1 MTRDFYP
8 FVEDS
13 AENVSST
20 SKTTEDGLRVRY
32 ETRIAIYDDVA
43 AAPRVVVIAPTDVR
57 SYLEEIIQAVNTL
70 SHEQGG
76 QIPFMVMR
84 EIVENFIHAHFASP
98 TITILDHGNT
108 IRFSDR
114 GPGIKEKE
122 LALQYGT
129 SSATEEMK
137 HYIRGVGSGLPYAQQ
152 YMVDKGGS
160 LTIEDNISGGTVVT
174 ISTRHSADA
183 HNQTHPTSE
192 KETEPLKPLSSNA
205 QESNTQD
212 ISLKNQELPLQLAP
226 APVFEIKISQ
236 RGQKVLE
243 YLSEH
248 ELVGPTELVVSY
260 GLSHPTWSR
269 ELRSLEQLGV
279 IRKVTQKY
287 KLTQAGLSFLN

>member
-1 MTRDFYP
+1 MVRDFYP
-8 FVEDS
+8 FVEESPTD
-13 AENVSST
+13 VSSPNNKDNMEELT
-20 SKTTEDGLRVRY
+20 VRY
-32 ETRIAIYDDVA
+32 ETRIAVYDDVA
-43 AAPRVVVIAPTDVR
+43 AAPRVVVIEPTEIR
-57 SYLEEIIQAVNTL
+57 SYLEEIVQAVNRL

-129 SSATEEMK
+129 SSATESMK

-152 YMVDKGGS
+152 YMIDKGGS

-174 ISTRHSADA
+174 ISTRSASDA
-183 HNQTHPTSE
+183 HTQTHPSTEKTEISSRETSSQGSF
-192 KETEPLKPLSSNA
+192 KQDSSSRDKNP
-205 QESNTQD
+205 NTSH
-212 ISLKNQELPLQLAP
+212 ISLPKI
-226 APVFEIKISQ
+226 EISP
-236 RGQKVLE
+236 RGQKVFA

-248 ELVGPTELVVSY
+248 ELVGPTELVRMY
-260 GLSHPTWSR
+260 DLSIPTWSR
-269 ELRSLEQLGV
+269 ELKSLEEIGLIKKIG
-279 IRKVTQKY
+279 QKY
-287 KLTQAGLSFLN
+287 QLTQAGLALL

>member
-1 MTRDFYP
+1 MARDFYP
-8 FVEDS
+8 FVEETPTD
-13 AENVSST
+13 VSSSNNKDNLEELT
-20 SKTTEDGLRVRY
+20 VRY
-32 ETRIAIYDDVA
+32 ETRVAVYDDVA
-43 AAPRVVVIAPTDVR
+43 AAPRVVVIEPTEIR
-57 SYLEEIIQAVNTL
+57 SYLEEIVQAVNRL

-129 SSATEEMK
+129 SSATESMK

-152 YMVDKGGS
+152 YMIDKGGS

-174 ISTRHSADA
+174 ISTRSASDA
-183 HNQTHPTSE
+183 HTQTHPSTEKVEISSRETSSQCSF
-192 KETEPLKPLSSNA
+192 KQDSSSRDKNP
-205 QESNTQD
+205 D
-212 ISLKNQELPLQLAP
+212 ISQISLPKI
-226 APVFEIKISQ
+226 EISP
-236 RGQKVLE
+236 RGQKVFA

-248 ELVGPTELVVSY
+248 ELVGPTELVRMY
-260 GLSHPTWSR
+260 GLSIPTWSR
-269 ELRSLEQLGV
+269 ELRSLEEIGL
-279 IRKVTQKY
+279 IRKISQKY
-287 KLTQAGLSFLN
+287 QLTQAGLALL

>member
-1 MTRDFYP
+1 MARDFYP
-8 FVEDS
+8 FVEETPTD
-13 AENVSST
+13 VSSPNNKDNIEELT
-20 SKTTEDGLRVRY
+20 VRY
-32 ETRIAIYDDVA
+32 ETRIAVYDDVA
-43 AAPRVVVIAPTDVR
+43 AAPRVVVIEPTEIR
-57 SYLEEIIQAVNTL
+57 SYLEEIVQAVNRL

-129 SSATEEMK
+129 SSATESMK

-152 YMVDKGGS
+152 YMIDKGGS

-174 ISTRHSADA
+174 ISTRSASDA
-183 HNQTHPTSE
+183 HTQTHPSTEKVEISSRETSSQCSF
-192 KETEPLKPLSSNA
+192 KQDSSSRDKNP
-205 QESNTQD
+205 D
-212 ISLKNQELPLQLAP
+212 ISQISLPKI
-226 APVFEIKISQ
+226 EISP
-236 RGQKVLE
+236 RGQKVFA

-248 ELVGPTELVVSY
+248 ELVGPTELVRMY
-260 GLSHPTWSR
+260 GLSIPTWSR
-269 ELRSLEQLGV
+269 ELRSLEEIGL
-279 IRKVTQKY
+279 IRKIGQKY
-287 KLTQAGLSFLN
+287 QLTQAGLALL

>member
-1 MTRDFYP
+1 MARDFYP
-8 FVEDS
+8 FVEETPTD
-13 AENVSST
+13 VSSPNNKDNLEELT
-20 SKTTEDGLRVRY
+20 VRY
-32 ETRIAIYDDVA
+32 ETRIAVYDDVA
-43 AAPRVVVIAPTDVR
+43 AAPRVVVIEPTEIR
-57 SYLEEIIQAVNTL
+57 SYLEEIVQAVNRL

-129 SSATEEMK
+129 SSATESMK

-152 YMVDKGGS
+152 YMIDKGGS

-174 ISTRHSADA
+174 ISTRSASDA
-183 HNQTHPTSE
+183 HTQTRPSTEKIEIFSRETSSQGSF
-192 KETEPLKPLSSNA
+192 KQDSSSRDKNP
-205 QESNTQD
+205 D
-212 ISLKNQELPLQLAP
+212 ISQISLPKI
-226 APVFEIKISQ
+226 EISP
-236 RGQKVLE
+236 RGQKVFA

-248 ELVGPTELVVSY
+248 ELVGPTELVRMY
-260 GLSHPTWSR
+260 GLSIPTWSR
-269 ELRSLEQLGV
+269 ELKSLEEIGL
-279 IRKVTQKY
+279 IRKIGQKY
-287 KLTQAGLSFLN
+287 QLTQAGLALL

>member
-1 MTRDFYP
+1 MARDFYP
-8 FVEDS
+8 FVEETPTD
-13 AENVSST
+13 VSSPNNKDNIEELT
-20 SKTTEDGLRVRY
+20 VRY
-32 ETRIAIYDDVA
+32 ETRIAVYDDVA
-43 AAPRVVVIAPTDVR
+43 AAPRVVVIEPTEIR
-57 SYLEEIIQAVNTL
+57 SYLEEIVQAVNRL

-129 SSATEEMK
+129 SSATESMK

-152 YMVDKGGS
+152 YMIDKGGS

-174 ISTRHSADA
+174 ISTRSASEAYTQTRPSTEKIEISSRETSSQHS
-183 HNQTHPTSE
+183 
-192 KETEPLKPLSSNA
+192 LKQDSSSRDKNPNIS
-205 QESNTQD
+205 Q
-212 ISLKNQELPLQLAP
+212 ISLPKI
-226 APVFEIKISQ
+226 EISP
-236 RGQKVLE
+236 RGQKVFA

-248 ELVGPTELVVSY
+248 ELVGPTELVRMY
-260 GLSHPTWSR
+260 GLSIPTWSR
-269 ELRSLEQLGV
+269 ELRSLEEIGL
-279 IRKVTQKY
+279 IRKIGQKY
-287 KLTQAGLSFLN
+287 QLTQAGLALL

>member
-1 MTRDFYP
+1 MARDFYP
-8 FVEDS
+8 FVEETPTD
-13 AENVSST
+13 VSSPNNKDNIEELT
-20 SKTTEDGLRVRY
+20 VRY
-32 ETRIAIYDDVA
+32 ETRIAVYDDVA
-43 AAPRVVVIAPTDVR
+43 AAPRVVVIEPTEIR
-57 SYLEEIIQAVNTL
+57 SYLEEIVQAVNRL

-129 SSATEEMK
+129 SSATESMK

-152 YMVDKGGS
+152 YMIDKGGS

-174 ISTRHSADA
+174 ISTRSASEA
-183 HNQTHPTSE
+183 YTQTRPSTEKIEISSRETSSQGSF
-192 KETEPLKPLSSNA
+192 KQDSSSRNK
-205 QESNTQD
+205 NPD
-212 ISLKNQELPLQLAP
+212 ISQISLPKI
-226 APVFEIKISQ
+226 EISP
-236 RGQKVLE
+236 RGQKVFA

-248 ELVGPTELVVSY
+248 EVVGPTELVRMY
-260 GLSHPTWSR
+260 DLSIPTWSR
-269 ELRSLEQLGV
+269 ELKSLEEIGL
-279 IRKVTQKY
+279 IRKIGQKY
-287 KLTQAGLSFLN
+287 QLTQAGLALL

>member
-1 MTRDFYP
+1 MARDFYP
-8 FVEDS
+8 FVEETPTD
-13 AENVSST
+13 VSSPNNKDNIEELT
-20 SKTTEDGLRVRY
+20 VRY
-32 ETRIAIYDDVA
+32 ETRIAVYDDVA
-43 AAPRVVVIAPTDVR
+43 AAPRVVVIEPTEIR
-57 SYLEEIIQAVNTL
+57 SYLEEIVQAVNRL

-129 SSATEEMK
+129 SSATESMK

-152 YMVDKGGS
+152 YMIDKGGS

-174 ISTRHSADA
+174 ISTRSASDA
-183 HNQTHPTSE
+183 HTQTHPSTEKVEISSRETSSQCSF
-192 KETEPLKPLSSNA
+192 KQDSSSRDKNP
-205 QESNTQD
+205 D
-212 ISLKNQELPLQLAP
+212 ISQISLPKI
-226 APVFEIKISQ
+226 EISP
-236 RGQKVLE
+236 RGQKVFA

-248 ELVGPTELVVSY
+248 ELVGPTELVRMY
-260 GLSHPTWSR
+260 GLSIPTWSR
-269 ELRSLEQLGV
+269 ELKSLEEIGL
-279 IRKVTQKY
+279 IRKIGQKY
-287 KLTQAGLSFLN
+287 QLTQAGLALL

>member
-1 MTRDFYP
+1 MARDFYP
-8 FVEDS
+8 FVEESPTD
-13 AENVSST
+13 VSSPNNKDNMEELT
-20 SKTTEDGLRVRY
+20 VRY
-32 ETRIAIYDDVA
+32 ETRIAVYDDVA
-43 AAPRVVVIAPTDVR
+43 AAPRVVVIEPTEIR
-57 SYLEEIIQAVNTL
+57 SYLEEIVQAVNRL

-129 SSATEEMK
+129 SSATESMK

-152 YMVDKGGS
+152 YMIDKGGS

-174 ISTRHSADA
+174 ISTRSASDA
-183 HNQTHPTSE
+183 HTQTHPSTEKIEIFSRETSSQGSF
-192 KETEPLKPLSSNA
+192 KQDSSSRDKNP
-205 QESNTQD
+205 D
-212 ISLKNQELPLQLAP
+212 ISQISLPKI
-226 APVFEIKISQ
+226 EISP
-236 RGQKVLE
+236 RGQKVFA

-248 ELVGPTELVVSY
+248 ELVGPTELVRMY
-260 GLSHPTWSR
+260 DLSIPTWSR
-269 ELRSLEQLGV
+269 ELKSLEEIGLIKKIG
-279 IRKVTQKY
+279 QKY
-287 KLTQAGLSFLN
+287 QLTQAGLALL

>member
-1 MTRDFYP
+1 MRDFYP
-8 FVEDS
+8 FVEETPTD
-13 AENVSST
+13 VSSPNNKDNMEELT
-20 SKTTEDGLRVRY
+20 VRY
-32 ETRIAIYDDVA
+32 ETRIAVYDDVA
-43 AAPRVVVIAPTDVR
+43 AAPRVVVIEPTEIR
-57 SYLEEIIQAVNTL
+57 SYLEEIVQAVNRL

-129 SSATEEMK
+129 SSATESMK

-152 YMVDKGGS
+152 YMIDKGGS

-174 ISTRHSADA
+174 ISTRSASDA
-183 HNQTHPTSE
+183 HTQTRPSTEKIEIFSRETSSQGSF
-192 KETEPLKPLSSNA
+192 KQDSSSRDKNP
-205 QESNTQD
+205 D
-212 ISLKNQELPLQLAP
+212 ISQISLPKI
-226 APVFEIKISQ
+226 EISP
-236 RGQKVLE
+236 RGQKVFA

-248 ELVGPTELVVSY
+248 ELVGPTELVRMY
-260 GLSHPTWSR
+260 GLSIPTWSR
-269 ELRSLEQLGV
+269 ELKSLEEIGL
-279 IRKVTQKY
+279 IRKIGQKY
-287 KLTQAGLSFLN
+287 QLTQAGLALL

>member
-1 MTRDFYP
+1 MARDFYP
-8 FVEDS
+8 FVEETPTD
-13 AENVSST
+13 VSSPNNKDNIEELT
-20 SKTTEDGLRVRY
+20 VRY
-32 ETRIAIYDDVA
+32 ETRIAVYDDVA
-43 AAPRVVVIAPTDVR
+43 AAPRVVVIEPTEIR
-57 SYLEEIIQAVNTL
+57 SYLEEIVQAVNRL

-129 SSATEEMK
+129 SSATESMK

-152 YMVDKGGS
+152 YMIDKGGS

-174 ISTRHSADA
+174 ISTRSASDA
-183 HNQTHPTSE
+183 HTQTHPSTEKVEISSRETSSQRS
-192 KETEPLKPLSSNA
+192 LKQDSSSRDKNP
-205 QESNTQD
+205 D
-212 ISLKNQELPLQLAP
+212 ISQISLPKI
-226 APVFEIKISQ
+226 EISP
-236 RGQKVLE
+236 RGQKVFA

-248 ELVGPTELVVSY
+248 ELVGPTELVRMY
-260 GLSHPTWSR
+260 GLSIPTWSR
-269 ELRSLEQLGV
+269 ELRSLEEIGL
-279 IRKVTQKY
+279 IRKISQKY
-287 KLTQAGLSFLN
+287 QLTQAGLALL

>member
-1 MTRDFYP
+1 MARDFYP
-8 FVEDS
+8 FVEETPTD
-13 AENVSST
+13 VSSPNNKDNLEELT
-20 SKTTEDGLRVRY
+20 VRY
-32 ETRIAIYDDVA
+32 ETRIAVYDDVA
-43 AAPRVVVIAPTDVR
+43 AAPRVVVIEPTEIR
-57 SYLEEIIQAVNTL
+57 SYLEEIVQAVNRL

-129 SSATEEMK
+129 SSATESMK

-152 YMVDKGGS
+152 YMIDKGGS

-174 ISTRHSADA
+174 ISTRSASDA
-183 HNQTHPTSE
+183 HTQTRPSTEKIEIFSRETSSQGSF
-192 KETEPLKPLSSNA
+192 KQDSSSRDKNP
-205 QESNTQD
+205 D
-212 ISLKNQELPLQLAP
+212 ISQISLPKI
-226 APVFEIKISQ
+226 EISP
-236 RGQKVLE
+236 RGQKVFA

-248 ELVGPTELVVSY
+248 ELVGPTELVRMY
-260 GLSHPTWSR
+260 GLSIPTWSR
-269 ELRSLEQLGV
+269 ELKSLEEIGL
-279 IRKVTQKY
+279 IRKIGQKY
-287 KLTQAGLSFLN
+287 QLTQAGLALF

>member
-1 MTRDFYP
+1 MARDFYP
-8 FVEDS
+8 FVEETPTD
-13 AENVSST
+13 VSSPNNKDNIEELT
-20 SKTTEDGLRVRY
+20 VRY
-32 ETRIAIYDDVA
+32 ETRIAVYDDVA
-43 AAPRVVVIAPTDVR
+43 AAPRVVVIEPTEIR
-57 SYLEEIIQAVNTL
+57 SYLEEIVQAVNRL

-129 SSATEEMK
+129 SSATESMK

-152 YMVDKGGS
+152 YMIDKGGS

-174 ISTRHSADA
+174 ISTRSASDA
-183 HNQTHPTSE
+183 HTQTHPSTEKVEISSRETSSQCSF
-192 KETEPLKPLSSNA
+192 KQDSSSRDKNP
-205 QESNTQD
+205 D
-212 ISLKNQELPLQLAP
+212 ISQISLPKI
-226 APVFEIKISQ
+226 EISP
-236 RGQKVLE
+236 RGQKVFA

-248 ELVGPTELVVSY
+248 ELVGPTELVRMY
-260 GLSHPTWSR
+260 DLSIPTWSR
-269 ELRSLEQLGV
+269 ELKSLEEIGLIKKIG
-279 IRKVTQKY
+279 QKY
-287 KLTQAGLSFLN
+287 QLTQAGLALL

>member
-1 MTRDFYP
+1 MARDFYP
-8 FVEDS
+8 FVEETPTD
-13 AENVSST
+13 VSSPNNKDNIEELT
-20 SKTTEDGLRVRY
+20 VRY
-32 ETRIAIYDDVA
+32 ETRIAVYDDVA
-43 AAPRVVVIAPTDVR
+43 AAPRVVVIEPTEIR
-57 SYLEEIIQAVNTL
+57 SYLEEIVQAVNRL

-129 SSATEEMK
+129 SSATESMK

-152 YMVDKGGS
+152 YMIDKGGS

-174 ISTRHSADA
+174 ISTRSASDA
-183 HNQTHPTSE
+183 HTQTHPSTEKVEISSRETSSQRS
-192 KETEPLKPLSSNA
+192 LKQDSSSRDKNP
-205 QESNTQD
+205 D
-212 ISLKNQELPLQLAP
+212 ISQISLPKI
-226 APVFEIKISQ
+226 EISP
-236 RGQKVLE
+236 RGQKVFA

-248 ELVGPTELVVSY
+248 ELVGPTELVRMY
-260 GLSHPTWSR
+260 GLSIPTWSR
-269 ELRSLEQLGV
+269 ELRSLEEIGL
-279 IRKVTQKY
+279 IRKISQKY
-287 KLTQAGLSFLN
+287 QLTQAGLTLL

>member
-1 MTRDFYP
+1 MARDFYP
-8 FVEDS
+8 FVEETPTD
-13 AENVSST
+13 VSSPNNKDNIEELT
-20 SKTTEDGLRVRY
+20 VRY
-32 ETRIAIYDDVA
+32 ETRIAVYDDVA
-43 AAPRVVVIAPTDVR
+43 AAPRVVVIEPTEIR
-57 SYLEEIIQAVNTL
+57 SYLEEIVQAVNRL

-129 SSATEEMK
+129 SSATESMK

-152 YMVDKGGS
+152 YMIDKGGS

-174 ISTRHSADA
+174 ISTRSASEA
-183 HNQTHPTSE
+183 YIQTRPSTEKVEISSRETSSQRSF
-192 KETEPLKPLSSNA
+192 KQDSSSRDKNP
-205 QESNTQD
+205 D
-212 ISLKNQELPLQLAP
+212 ISQISLPKI
-226 APVFEIKISQ
+226 EISP
-236 RGQKVLE
+236 REQKVFA

-248 ELVGPTELVVSY
+248 ELVGPTELVRMY
-260 GLSHPTWSR
+260 GLSIPTWSR
-269 ELRSLEQLGV
+269 ELKSLEEIGL
-279 IRKVTQKY
+279 IRKIGQKY
-287 KLTQAGLSFLN
+287 QLTQAGLALL

>member
-1 MTRDFYP
+1 MVRDFYP
-8 FVEDS
+8 FVEETPTD
-13 AENVSST
+13 VSSPNNKDNIEELT
-20 SKTTEDGLRVRY
+20 VRY
-32 ETRIAIYDDVA
+32 ETRIAVYDDVA
-43 AAPRVVVIAPTDVR
+43 AAPRVVVIEPTEIR
-57 SYLEEIIQAVNTL
+57 SYLEEIVQAVNRL

-129 SSATEEMK
+129 SSATESMK

-152 YMVDKGGS
+152 YMIDKGGS

-174 ISTRHSADA
+174 ISTRSASDA
-183 HNQTHPTSE
+183 HTQTHPSTEKVEISSRETSSQRSF
-192 KETEPLKPLSSNA
+192 KQDSSSYDKNP
-205 QESNTQD
+205 D
-212 ISLKNQELPLQLAP
+212 ISQFSLPKI
-226 APVFEIKISQ
+226 EISP
-236 RGQKVLE
+236 RGQKVFA

-248 ELVGPTELVVSY
+248 ELVGPTELVRMY
-260 GLSHPTWSR
+260 DLSIPTWSR
-269 ELRSLEQLGV
+269 ELKSLEEIGL
-279 IRKVTQKY
+279 IRKIGQKY
-287 KLTQAGLSFLN
+287 QLTQAGLALL

>member
-1 MTRDFYP
+1 MVRDFYP
-8 FVEDS
+8 FVEETPTD
-13 AENVSST
+13 VSSPNNKDNIEELT
-20 SKTTEDGLRVRY
+20 VRY
-32 ETRIAIYDDVA
+32 ETRIAVYDDVA
-43 AAPRVVVIAPTDVR
+43 AAPRVVVIEPTEIR
-57 SYLEEIIQAVNTL
+57 SYLEEIVQAVNRL

-129 SSATEEMK
+129 SSATESMK

-152 YMVDKGGS
+152 YMIDKGGS

-174 ISTRHSADA
+174 ISTRSASDA
-183 HNQTHPTSE
+183 HTQTHPSTEKVEISSRETSSQHSF
-192 KETEPLKPLSSNA
+192 KQDSSSYDKNP
-205 QESNTQD
+205 D
-212 ISLKNQELPLQLAP
+212 ISQFSLPKI
-226 APVFEIKISQ
+226 EISP
-236 RGQKVLE
+236 RGQKVFA

-248 ELVGPTELVVSY
+248 ELVGPTELVRMY
-260 GLSHPTWSR
+260 DLSIPTWSR
-269 ELRSLEQLGV
+269 ELKSLEEIGL
-279 IRKVTQKY
+279 IRKIGQKY
-287 KLTQAGLSFLN
+287 QLTQAGLALL

>member
-8 FVEDS
+8 FVEETPTD
-13 AENVSST
+13 VSSPNNKDNLEELT
-20 SKTTEDGLRVRY
+20 VRY
-32 ETRIAIYDDVA
+32 ETRIAVYDDVA
-43 AAPRVVVIAPTDVR
+43 AAPRVVVIEPTEIR
-57 SYLEEIIQAVNTL
+57 SYLEEIVQAVNRL

-129 SSATEEMK
+129 SSATESMK

-152 YMVDKGGS
+152 YMIDKGGS

-174 ISTRHSADA
+174 ISTRSASDA
-183 HNQTHPTSE
+183 HTQTRPSTEKIEIFSRETSSQGSF
-192 KETEPLKPLSSNA
+192 KQDSSSRDKKPDTSHFSLPKI
-205 QESNTQD
+205 E
-212 ISLKNQELPLQLAP
+212 ISP
-226 APVFEIKISQ
+226 
-236 RGQKVLE
+236 RGQKVFA

-248 ELVGPTELVVSY
+248 ELVGPTELVRMY
-260 GLSHPTWSR
+260 DLSIPTWSR
-269 ELRSLEQLGV
+269 ELKSLEEIGLIKKIG
-279 IRKVTQKY
+279 QKY
-287 KLTQAGLSFLN
+287 QLTQAGLALL

>member
-1 MTRDFYP
+1 MARDFYP
-8 FVEDS
+8 FVEESPTD
-13 AENVSST
+13 VSSPNNKDNLEELT
-20 SKTTEDGLRVRY
+20 VRY
-32 ETRIAIYDDVA
+32 ETRIAVYDDVA
-43 AAPRVVVIAPTDVR
+43 AAPRVVVIEPTEIR
-57 SYLEEIIQAVNTL
+57 SYLEEIVQAVNRL

-129 SSATEEMK
+129 SSATESMK

-152 YMVDKGGS
+152 YMIDKGGS

-174 ISTRHSADA
+174 ISTRSASDA
-183 HNQTHPTSE
+183 HTQTRPSTEKIEIFSRETSSQGSF
-192 KETEPLKPLSSNA
+192 KQDSSSRAKNPDTSHFSLPKI
-205 QESNTQD
+205 E
-212 ISLKNQELPLQLAP
+212 ISP
-226 APVFEIKISQ
+226 
-236 RGQKVLE
+236 RGQKVFA

-248 ELVGPTELVVSY
+248 ELVGPTELVRMY
-260 GLSHPTWSR
+260 DLSIPTWSR
-269 ELRSLEQLGV
+269 ELKSLEEIGLIKKIG
-279 IRKVTQKY
+279 QKY
-287 KLTQAGLSFLN
+287 QLTQAGLALL

>member
-1 MTRDFYP
+1 MARDFYP
-8 FVEDS
+8 FVEESPTD
-13 AENVSST
+13 VSSPNNKDNLEELT
-20 SKTTEDGLRVRY
+20 VRY
-32 ETRIAIYDDVA
+32 ETRVAVYDDVA
-43 AAPRVVVIAPTDVR
+43 AAPRVVVIEPTEIR
-57 SYLEEIIQAVNTL
+57 SYLEEIVQAVNRL

-129 SSATEEMK
+129 SSATESMK

-152 YMVDKGGS
+152 YMIDKGGS

-174 ISTRHSADA
+174 ISTRSASDA
-183 HNQTHPTSE
+183 HTQTRPSTEKIEIFSRETSSQGSF
-192 KETEPLKPLSSNA
+192 KQDSSSRDKNLDTSHFSLPKI
-205 QESNTQD
+205 E
-212 ISLKNQELPLQLAP
+212 ISP
-226 APVFEIKISQ
+226 
-236 RGQKVLE
+236 RGQKVFA

-248 ELVGPTELVVSY
+248 ELVGPTELVRMY
-260 GLSHPTWSR
+260 DLSIPTWSR
-269 ELRSLEQLGV
+269 ELKNLEEIGLIKKIG
-279 IRKVTQKY
+279 QKY
-287 KLTQAGLSFLN
+287 QLTQAGLALL